1 MSEQSIIIEK
11 NNHIGIITINRP
23 EVRNALNRDAWLALD
38 AAFQDMDS
46 DPDIHVIIVTG
57 AGDKAFV
64 AGADLNLLKERDMVE
79 TFKGEN
85 QRILQKVESMGKPTI
100 ATINGFCLGGG
111 LELALACDIRISSSA
126 AKFGLPEL
134 NVGVLP
140 GAGGTQ
146 RLARLVGIG
155 KAKELIFTG
164 KVISA
169 TEAEKIGLVNMVVEP
184 EKLMETTLE
193 MALQMISKSP
203 LVMKL
208 AKFVINRGYDVDM
221 DTALALERLGQ
232 TVVFGTSDHTEGIM
246 AFLEKR
252 SPQFKGR

>member
-11 NNHIGIITINRP
+11 NNQIGIITINRP
-23 EVRNALNRDAWLALD
+23 EVRNALNREAWLALD

-46 DPDIHVIIVTG
+46 DPGIHVIIVTG

-164 KVISA
+164 KLISA

-221 DTALALERLGQ
+221 DTALALERLSQ
-232 TVVFGTSDHTEGIM
+232 TVVFGTSDHMEGIM